1 MRRVAH
7 WLLGLA
13 ALLCGSGVRAAA
25 PDPQPVPG
33 AERLLV
39 TVRYDAVSA
48 LHGDAVERYRRPRDY
63 RADVALDHVLDALAT
78 DYALRR
84 VGGWPMRA
92 LALHCEVFAV
102 DAGARDAAIAGLQHD
117 ARVDSVQ
124 QLNRFRTLSATAPD
138 YRKLQHSLD
147 ELDVGRAHAV
157 SRGRG
162 VRIAVIDSGI
172 DATHPDLRGG
182 VEFARD
188 FAGGGA
194 SAHGTE
200 VAGVIGARHGL
211 VGIAPEAELVDLRAC
226 WGESGQDAAVCDS
239 FTLAQALDF
248 AIVRG
253 VDVINLS
260 LSGPD
265 DALLTRLLGA
275 AEAKAIAVV
284 AAAPPQHDAAHAF
297 PSAVASVIV
306 VGVGGQAPAGS
317 SLTAPGV
324 DVLTTFPGGRYD
336 YASGSSLAAAHVSG
350 VVALALAL
358 RRRLTPPQVR
368 ALLAAHTPLSAAAV
382 LAAVPALN

>member
-1 MRRVAH
+1 MRTFAL
-7 WLLGLA
+7 WLLALA
-13 ALLCGSGVRAAA
+13 VLLPGAFAHAA
-25 PDPQPVPG
+25 D

-48 LHGDAVERYRRPRDY
+48 LHGDAVERYRRPHDY
-63 RADVALDHVLDALAT
+63 RTDVSLDHVLDALAT

-102 DAGARDAAIAGLQHD
+102 DAGASDAAIGRLEHD
-117 ARVDSVQ
+117 PRVDSVQ
-124 QLNRFRTLSATAPD
+124 KLNRFRTLSAPPAPMPQ
-138 YRKLQHSLD
+138 YRNLQHSLD
-147 ELDVGRAHAV
+147 ELDVDRAHTL
-157 SRGRG
+157 SLGRG
-162 VRIAVIDSGI
+162 VRVAVIDSGI

-211 VGIAPEAELVDLRAC
+211 VGVAPEAELIDLRAC
-226 WGESGQDAAVCDS
+226 WGESGQDGAVCDS

-248 AIVRG
+248 AVTRG

-275 AEAKAIAVV
+275 AEAKSITVV
-284 AAAPPQHDAAHAF
+284 AAAPPRHDAAHAF

-306 VGVGGQAPAGS
+306 VGVSEEPQAGLAVS
-317 SLTAPGV
+317 APGV

-336 YASGSSLAAAHVSG
+336 YASGSSLAAANVSG
-350 VVALALAL
+350 VVALARAL
-358 RRRLTPPQVR
+358 RHRLTPQQVR
-368 ALLAAHTPLSAAAV
+368 SVLSAHAPLSAATV
-382 LAAVPALN
+382 LADVPAVN